1 MTTETI
7 KIAVIGGSNVGK
19 HSLAWK
25 FIHSDSFNKDNP
37 ADHTIDTKYTLKNG
51 TGIKVRFF
59 V

>member
-19 HSLAWK
+19 HSLAWQ

-37 ADHTIDTKYTLKNG
+37 ADHRIDIKIYFEKWNG
-51 TGIKVRFF
+51 NKS
-59 V
+59 